1 MTTLLVKNIFAAY
14 VFENPDWCF
23 PKYLF
28 RLNAEHENLSKAEY
42 QQLVKKFWDYVER
55 RGDYA
60 KGELPSYA
68 AFFGTGVASGEERT
82 LNAVKQAFDCLKF
95 NVQINKLT
103 TLFVN
108 IIHGNNLF
116 LKEINTA
123 MNFIMENVPED
134 VDIQFRHSVA
144 DKQNDSVKI
153 LLAAYV

>member
-42 QQLVKKFWDYVER
+42 QQLVEKFWDYVER

-116 LKEINTA
+116 LKERILFFQMVMLLNLMAWPLQKFRNFTSDISMNTT
-123 MNFIMENVPED
+123 N
-134 VDIQFRHSVA
+134 
-144 DKQNDSVKI
+144 
-153 LLAAYV
+153 